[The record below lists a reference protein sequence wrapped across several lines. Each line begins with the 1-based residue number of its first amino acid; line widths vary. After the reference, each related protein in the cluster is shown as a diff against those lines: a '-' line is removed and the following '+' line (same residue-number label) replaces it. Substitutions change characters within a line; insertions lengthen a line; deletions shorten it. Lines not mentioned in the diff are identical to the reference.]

1 MVVVDASVIAEVLI
15 GRRYGRALGS
25 ALRDRELIAPQLLAV
40 EILSVLR
47 RWVRHETVSAQRAES
62 ALVDLED
69 LGIVWMD
76 LPPLL
81 GEAWSLRGSLT
92 AYDAVYVALAT
103 SLDVP
108 LVTLDRGI
116 MAAAPEVAVHA
127 GTLTGDAGSPE
138 H

>member
-15 GRRYGRALGS
+15 GRRHGPALGA

-47 RWVRHETVSAQRAES
+47 RWVRHETVSAQRAEA
-62 ALVDLED
+62 ALIDLED

-76 LPPLL
+76 MPPLL
-81 GEAWSLRGSLT
+81 GEAWSLRDSLT
-92 AYDAVYVALAT
+92 AYDAVYVALAA
-103 SLDVP
+103 SLGAP
-108 LVTLDRGI
+108 LVTLDGGI
-116 MAAAPEVAVHA
+116 ITAAPEVAMHPA
-127 GTLTGDAGSPE
+127 TLTGDVGGPE